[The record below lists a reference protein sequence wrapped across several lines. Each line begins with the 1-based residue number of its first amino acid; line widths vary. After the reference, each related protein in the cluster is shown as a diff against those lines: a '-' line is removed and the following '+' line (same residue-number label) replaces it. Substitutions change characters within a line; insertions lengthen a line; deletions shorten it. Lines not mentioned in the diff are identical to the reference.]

1 MTDGDSIVGWYDRL
15 QAGDDQAAAVL
26 WDRYFPRLVELARA
40 KLNRL
45 SRKAA
50 ADEEDVALSAFDSFC
65 RRAQEG
71 GFPNV
76 TDRGDL
82 WRVLATV
89 TARKAGRLVRDQ
101 TRQKRG
107 GGRVGG
113 ESVFDN
119 SVMGGIDGVA
129 GADFTPAVEA
139 ELADEVLRLLDT
151 LGDEELRNIALWK
164 MEGHTN
170 AEICQLLGCAPATVE
185 RRLALIRKIWERADA
200 SDPS

>member
-15 QAGDDQAAAVL
+15 LAGDDRAAAVL
-26 WDRYFPRLVELARA
+26 WDRYFARLVGLARA
-40 KLNRL
+40 KLARL
-45 SRKAA
+45 PRKAA

-65 RRAQEG
+65 RRAQGG

-76 TDRGDL
+76 ADPGNL

-107 GGRVGG
+107 GGAVGG
-113 ESVFDN
+113 ESVFEN
-119 SVMGGIDGVA
+119 PAAGGIGGVA
-129 GADFTPAVEA
+129 GPDLPPAVEA
-139 ELADEVLRLLDT
+139 ELADEVVQLLDT
-151 LGDEELRNIALWK
+151 LGDDELRKIALWK

-170 AEICQLLGCAPATVE
+170 AEICKLLGCAPATVE
-185 RRLALIRKIWERADA
+185 RRLALIRKTWERAA
-200 SDPS
+200 PPDPT